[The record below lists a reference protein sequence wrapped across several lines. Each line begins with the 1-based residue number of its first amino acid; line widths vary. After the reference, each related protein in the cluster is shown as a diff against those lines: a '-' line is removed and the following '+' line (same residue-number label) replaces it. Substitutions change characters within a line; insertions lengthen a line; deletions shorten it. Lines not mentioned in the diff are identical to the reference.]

1 MTKDNLKLTSLFIFF
16 LLTVYLGF
24 QLHEKEVKYAQK
36 EVEYNKILNENIE
49 IEQEKVR
56 LTEEYIYYKEAIEQ
70 KMRGQEDLIR
80 SQNEK
85 LKELNEFKDILET
98 VKKFSRGTLNNEER
112 VVTALSIH
120 RASKETKLN
129 WKVIS
134 AVIMTE
140 SSYRADIVSGDPSY
154 GLMQIK
160 LPTANY
166 MARKNGENPL
176 TKEELL
182 SIEKNIQFGSR
193 YLLSQAINFS
203 SLSEGVMAYNFGGG
217 KLRQLK
223 REKKTKFES
232 TYLKKIK
239 KHHQKINNFL
249 EDQRY

>member
-1 MTKDNLKLTSLFIFF
+1 MTKDNFKLTSLFMFF
-16 LLTVYLGF
+16 LLTIYLVF
-24 QLHEKEVKYAQK
+24 QLHQREIRYAQK
-36 EVEYNKILNENIE
+36 EAQYNELLNENVE
-49 IEQEKVR
+49 IEQEKSA
-56 LTEEYIYYKEAIEQ
+56 LNEEYIHYKEAIEG
-70 KMRGQEDLIR
+70 KIREQEDVIR
-80 SQNEK
+80 NQNEK
-85 LKELNEFKDILET
+85 LKELEEFKDILET

-120 RASKETKLN
+120 KASKETKLN

-134 AVIMTE
+134 ALIMTE
-140 SSYRADIVSGDPSY
+140 SSYRADIVSVDPSY

-166 MARKNGENPL
+166 MAKKIGEKPL

-182 SIEKNIQFGSR
+182 DIEKNIQFGSR

-223 REKKTKFES
+223 RQKQTKFES

-239 KHHQKINNFL
+239 KHHQKIDDFL
-249 EDQRY
+249 EGQKY